1 MNVSSPRIRRRAWIR
16 RQAVRLV
23 AFSVLMA
30 SITLVIGAVG
40 LPRAQAAADDF
51 VFTGRGWGHGVGMSQ
66 WGAWQA
72 AKEGVAFDK
81 ILAFYYPG
89 TTLTTM
95 PDPDAV
101 LRVRLSADP
110 PDSTAVNFVQVDLK
124 PSVAPATLVMKTAA
138 DEQAEVLPTGT
149 LVNVFN
155 QQGKI
160 EVVTAT
166 GREGPFDYVE
176 LRPTPA
182 STDTGD
188 GRVVVQM
195 RTSSTLYDS
204 REYWGTIRVQPGD
217 DPGEL
222 WVYNFVAVDK
232 YVRDIGEVDLDWAMP
247 NAAGY
252 APEAVKAQAVAA
264 RTYALAKNGTLTD
277 GWQDQYYGGYRLE
290 AKYPGLADAAEQT
303 AGLILTYNGKPAS
316 TYFSAHS
323 GGYTT
328 NSAWSGGAP
337 PYIVSQ
343 PDPWSLKAPPY
354 SASTAGPGWN
364 WTYTIS
370 PASLSAKVN
379 NKLKD
384 VVTGKTFDLGLVGRI
399 EIVDR
404 DTSDPTSHVRT
415 LRLTGEKGVAT
426 VSATSLKSCLG
437 LRSTLILTITGGD
450 PLEAGE
456 FFDVGPGHLYHDQ
469 IARMVSAGLM
479 NGYVGGLFKPDGSI
493 TRWQFAKISVNLYN
507 IMHPE
512 RPIEVVDVTTPPYAD
527 VPMKIGTLG
536 DESDWVSAAKNAGL
550 VRGVTATA
558 FQPYTIL
565 RRDEMAAMMCK
576 ALGWDDEAAAL
587 PKTTPGFADVP
598 VTSSYW
604 AAATYLKTQG
614 ILQGYPDPSDP
625 AAVVLKVDEPI
636 KRQHVAVIL
645 CRVLDKAGH

>member
-1 MNVSSPRIRRRAWIR
+1 
-16 RQAVRLV
+16 
-23 AFSVLMA
+23 
-30 SITLVIGAVG
+30 
-40 LPRAQAAADDF
+40 
-51 VFTGRGWGHGVGMSQ
+51 MSQ

-89 TTLTTM
+89 TELTTM
-95 PDPDAV
+95 PVPDAV
-101 LRVRLSADP
+101 LRVRLSANP
-110 PDSTAVNFVQVDLK
+110 PESSAVSFVQVDLR
-124 PSVAPATLVMKTAA
+124 PSVTQATLALKSAA
-138 DEQAEVLPTGT
+138 GEQTEVLAAGA

-155 QQGKI
+155 QDGNI
-160 EVVTAT
+160 EVVTAA

-176 LRPTPA
+176 LRPTRGE
-182 STDTGD
+182 TDPD
-188 GRVVVQM
+188 AGRVAVQM
-195 RTSSTLYDS
+195 RTSSALYDS

-247 NAAGY
+247 SAAGY

-264 RTYALAKNGTLTD
+264 RTYALAKNGSLSV

-290 AKYPGLADAAEQT
+290 ARYPGLAEAAEQT
-303 AGLILTYNGKPAS
+303 TGLILTYNGKPAS

-328 NSAWSGGAP
+328 NSAWSGSTP

-354 SASTAGPGWN
+354 SASSAGPGWN

-370 PASLSAKVN
+370 PTSLSSKVN

-384 VVTGKTFDLGLVGRI
+384 VTTGKTFDIGLVGRI
-399 EIVDR
+399 EIIDR

-456 FFDVGPGHLYHDQ
+456 FYDVGANHLYHVQ
-469 IARMVSAGLM
+469 ITRMVSAGLM
-479 NGYVGGLFKPDGSI
+479 SGYVGGLFKPDGSI

-507 IMHPE
+507 IMHPDK
-512 RPIEVVDVTTPPYAD
+512 PIELTDVSTPPYAD

-550 VRGVTATA
+550 VRGLTATS

-565 RRDEMAAMMCK
+565 RRDEMAAMMCQ
-576 ALGWDDEAAAL
+576 ALGWDDEAVAL
-587 PKTTPGFADVP
+587 PKTAPGFSDVP

-614 ILQGYPDPSDP
+614 ILQGYPDPSNPDSP
-625 AAVVLKVDEPI
+625 LLKVDEPI

-645 CRVLDKAGH
+645 CRVLDKTGH